1 MLTNR
6 VAANAAEAARRLAEP
21 GQSATADE
29 ELKPLVTLLRTVVED
44 LGGHPATSFRVTRAG
59 S

>member
-6 VAANAAEAARRLAEP
+6 VAANAAEAARRLAES
-21 GQSATADE
+21 GQTATTGE
-29 ELKPLVTLLRTVVED
+29 ELNPLVTLLRTVAED
-44 LGGHPATSFRVTRAG
+44 LGGQPSTSLRVTRAG